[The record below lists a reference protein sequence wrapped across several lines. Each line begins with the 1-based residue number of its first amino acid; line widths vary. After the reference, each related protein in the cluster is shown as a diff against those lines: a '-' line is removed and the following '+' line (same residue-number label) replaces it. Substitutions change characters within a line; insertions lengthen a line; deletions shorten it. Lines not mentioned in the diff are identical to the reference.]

1 MMERC
6 DASFAVSAVR
16 GGGPDWERAV
26 RERMTGPD
34 LLPASEFTQRS
45 AAARSS
51 LVSGPCARRLQ
62 KTVIWLRVADLISK
76 SVFVGKKRELN

>member
-6 DASFAVSAVR
+6 DASFAVSVLR

-34 LLPASEFTQRS
+34 LLPASEFTQRC
-45 AAARSS
+45 A
-51 LVSGPCARRLQ
+51 LISGPCAHWRPPLQ
-62 KTVIWLRVADLISK
+62 VADLISK
-76 SVFVGKKRELN
+76 SVSMGKKRELN